1 MPSLRFTLKHFGV
14 RADHYTEGY
23 KRPFMGSVASTNSGL
38 SDLLQT
44 LSNDN
49 SPLLSTLTS
58 PAVEAALEKAPPGR
72 YRPDLQR
79 GTTTPDRGC
88 DLRGCGHVHIGLE
101 RKHLSGF
108 TGRTTGGLPKQF
120 ADPGRADAVG
130 YQPVHNHAQLP
141 VRRVRIELAARAIS
155 PAPDSPSAEYR
166 SPPRAS

>member
-58 PAVEAALEKAPPGR
+58 PAVEAALEKAPPG
-72 YRPDLQR
+72 DIAQISKEAQQLQIADAIF
-79 GTTTPDRGC
+79 GDAGTSTSGSSASTSAASLAEQLAAYQSNSQIQDAQTLLGISPSTTTPN
-88 DLRGCGHVHIGLE
+88 
-101 RKHLSGF
+101 S
-108 TGRTTGGLPKQF
+108 QF
-120 ADPGRADAVG
+120 DVFA
-130 YQPVHNHAQLP
+130 
-141 VRRVRIELAARAIS
+141 
-155 PAPDSPSAEYR
+155 
-166 SPPRAS
+166 